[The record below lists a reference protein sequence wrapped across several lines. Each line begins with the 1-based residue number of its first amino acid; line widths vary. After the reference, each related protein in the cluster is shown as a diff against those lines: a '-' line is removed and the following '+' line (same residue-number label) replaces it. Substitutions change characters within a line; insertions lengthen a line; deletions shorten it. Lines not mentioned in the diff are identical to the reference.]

1 MLKIVTAANSTG
13 GKSRSILQNRGLMP
27 HPTAVRL
34 LPALLAVTALAGCG
48 STDPSDLG
56 APALL
61 VKTDKLVY
69 SLSVDVEAHV
79 TLINHGSVRIY
90 APMNE
95 YVYVEQWSD
104 NGWINRSPWFVVDGI
119 GPSFPVAP
127 GDSLTSPPM
136 SFAYVN
142 RRAGTYRFV
151 FEVALDRLGRHL
163 VPEEQRVSEP
173 FMVTW

>member
-1 MLKIVTAANSTG
+1 M
-13 GKSRSILQNRGLMP
+13 R
-27 HPTAVRL
+27 
-34 LPALLAVTALAGCG
+34 ALLAVATGLVGLAAGCG
-48 STDPSDLG
+48 TEPSDLG

-69 SLSVDVEAHV
+69 DLSVDVEAHV

-95 YVYVEQWSD
+95 YVHVEQWSD
-104 NGWINRSPWFVVDGI
+104 NGWINRRPWFVVDGI

-136 SFAYVN
+136 SFDYVN

-163 VPEEQRVSEP
+163 VSEEQRVSEA
-173 FMVTW
+173 FKVTW